1 MGKTAF
7 AINMAEHAVMSNQA
21 VLFFSLEMPS
31 EQIVMR
37 MISSLG
43 RIDQT
48 RLRNGEL
55 QDEDWTRFTGAV
67 SQLRDKRLY
76 IDDTAGLTPGE
87 MRSRSRRVAREAGGL
102 DLVVVDY
109 LQLMRTATPSENR
122 VNEISR
128 NFPLVESIGKGN
140 GLPSH
145 CVVSLNRQ
153 LESRPDK
160 DH

>member
-76 IDDTAGLTPGE
+76 IDDTAGLTPAE
-87 MRSRSRRVAREAGGL
+87 MRSRSRRVAREAGG
-102 DLVVVDY
+102 
-109 LQLMRTATPSENR
+109 
-122 VNEISR
+122 
-128 NFPLVESIGKGN
+128 
-140 GLPSH
+140 
-145 CVVSLNRQ
+145 
-153 LESRPDK
+153 
-160 DH
+160 

>member
-7 AINMAEHAVMSNQA
+7 AINMAEHAVMSDEA

-76 IDDTAGLTPGE
+76 IDDTAGLTPGKCAHV
-87 MRSRSRRVAREAGGL
+87 RDGLPRGRRTRFDRGRLFAAYAYSHTQRK
-102 DLVVVDY
+102 
-109 LQLMRTATPSENR
+109 PSE
-122 VNEISR
+122 
-128 NFPLVESIGKGN
+128 
-140 GLPSH
+140 
-145 CVVSLNRQ
+145 
-153 LESRPDK
+153 
-160 DH
+160 